1 MDQVPPLDDSE
12 IQEKI
17 EEVFTGKL
25 VKVLECEKKS
35 SSETEERLLING
47 FPVQLEGE
55 EGARIREALKA
66 GLVPPCE
73 LLNSI
78 LIRCGILKN
87 PVELETVMNVKST
100 TKTMEVVSIHDS
112 NGVLLNE
119 RAKEIEEDDEIRS
132 TSKELWKTERLVS

>member
-1 MDQVPPLDDSE
+1 MEQIPPLDDSE
-12 IQEKI
+12 IHEKI
-17 EEVFTGKL
+17 QSVFSGKV

-35 SSETEERLLING
+35 SSEIEERLLING
-47 FPVQLEGE
+47 FPVPLEGE
-55 EGARIREALKA
+55 EGARIRDALKA

-73 LLNSI
+73 LLNNL

-100 TKTMEVVSIHDS
+100 TKTMEVVTIHDS
-112 NGVLLNE
+112 NGVLLDE

>member
-1 MDQVPPLDDSE
+1 MEQMPPLDDNE
-12 IQEKI
+12 IREKI
-17 EEVFTGKL
+17 QAVFSGKV

-47 FPVQLEGE
+47 FPVALVGE
-55 EGARIREALKA
+55 EGARIKEALKA

-87 PVELETVMNVKST
+87 PVELETIMNVKST

-112 NGVLLNE
+112 NGILLDE
-119 RAKEIEEDDEIRS
+119 KAKEIEEDDEIRS
-132 TSKELWKTERLVS
+132 TSKEVWRTERHAS

>member
-1 MDQVPPLDDSE
+1 MEQMPTLEDSE

-17 EEVFTGKL
+17 ESVFSGKV

-35 SSETEERLLING
+35 STETEERLLING
-47 FPVQLEGE
+47 FPVTLEGE
-55 EGARIREALKA
+55 EGLRIKEALKA

-112 NGVLLNE
+112 NGVLLDE
-119 RAKEIEEDDEIRS
+119 RAKEIEEDDEIRA